1 MTNDLIFAII
11 CEELGFVGAAGLIL
25 LYIAFIY
32 RGITI
37 AKGAP
42 DVFSSVVAIGIVGH
56 VGIQA
61 LLNMM
66 VVTAILPNTG
76 ISLPLIS
83 YGGSSLV
90 MLMAEM
96 GVLLSVSRRSRIK
109 K

>member
-1 MTNDLIFAII
+1 MRGARI
-11 CEELGFVGAAGLIL
+11 CGCGRTYSSVRCIYIQGLV
-25 LYIAFIY
+25 
-32 RGITI
+32 I

-42 DVFSSVVAIGIVGH
+42 DVFSSVVAIGIIGH

-96 GVLLSVSRRSRIK
+96 GVLLSISRRARIEK
-109 K
+109 